1 MSQKGS
7 SDDKRKR
14 SQTHTKQ
21 QTVND
26 DSLATQAPGAVQKG
40 GANVQ
45 SASVEQEGAALR
57 DRGSLQVTPDSG
69 ADGDRGGAG
78 AQQAGWS
85 ARQKAM
91 REEARS
97 DEARSGSAQ
106 QSGYGGLEQKQHA
119 GSQESPTGP
128 SGNRQSGAADS
139 RQRQGSPAEA
149 PSDAGSRH
157 TEKTPQR

>member
-1 MSQKGS
+1 
-7 SDDKRKR
+7 
-14 SQTHTKQ
+14 
-21 QTVND
+21 VND
-26 DSLATQAPGAVQKG
+26 DSLAAQAPGAVQKG

-45 SASVEQEGAALR
+45 SASVEQEGAPLR
-57 DRGSLQVTPDSG
+57 DRGSLQG
-69 ADGDRGGAG
+69 APDGDVGTGRGGAG

-97 DEARSGSAQ
+97 DEGRAASAQ

-119 GSQESPTGP
+119 GAQESATGP
-128 SGNRQSGAADS
+128 SGHRQSGNAGNQ
-139 RQRQGSPAEA
+139 QRQGSPAEA
-149 PSDAGSRH
+149 PSDSGSRH